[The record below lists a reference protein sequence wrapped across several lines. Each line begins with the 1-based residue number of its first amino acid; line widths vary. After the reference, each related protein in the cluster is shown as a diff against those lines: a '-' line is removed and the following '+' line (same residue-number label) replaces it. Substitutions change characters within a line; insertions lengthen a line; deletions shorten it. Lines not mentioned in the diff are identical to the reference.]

1 MTNRNT
7 DLPATTASPEPAG
20 LASARQRIAVI
31 GAGISG
37 LASAYFLGSRHAVT
51 LYEQGSYLGGHSNT
65 VDVTVDGRSH
75 PVDTGFL
82 VYNERTYPNLVRL
95 FAELGVRAHRS
106 QMSFG
111 VSLDGGST
119 EWAGTNLDSVFAQRR
134 NMVSPGFLGMLAEVT
149 RFNRDAA
156 ENLAAARAS
165 GFTLGE
171 LLDRGGYG
179 RRFREA
185 YLLPMVAAIWSGARQ
200 DVLNFPAQSF
210 LQFALNHGLL
220 QLTDRPQWLT
230 VDGGAR
236 RYVGLIRSH
245 LQDVRV
251 ATPVR
256 EVRRVDGGAE
266 VTSDTGAER
275 FDAVV
280 FATHAPTTLRLLV
293 DPRPEERTVLAPVRY
308 QKNLAILHR
317 DPALLPRRR
326 KVWSAWNYLG
336 RRDDADGGPVC
347 VSYLINK
354 LQPIPF
360 SEPIVVTLNPFTPPD
375 AALEFARFDYEHPV
389 LDAGALAAQARLPTV
404 QGLHGAW
411 FAGAWTGYGF
421 HEDGL
426 KSALRVAAAF
436 GTSPSWAVM

>member
-1 MTNRNT
+1 MTDPT
-7 DLPATTASPEPAG
+7 PSPDVHGFGSE
-20 LASARQRIAVI
+20 RRRIAVI

-37 LASAYFLGSRHAVT
+37 LASAYLLSSRHDVT
-51 LYEQGSYLGGHSNT
+51 LYESGSYLGGHSNT
-65 VDVTVDGRSH
+65 VDVTIGDITH

-95 FAELGVRAHRS
+95 FAELGVRCHRS
-106 QMSFG
+106 EMTFG
-111 VSLDGGST
+111 VSLDDGRI

-134 NMVSPGFLGMLAEVT
+134 HLASPGFLGMLGDIV
-149 RFNRDAA
+149 RFNRDAEA
-156 ENLAAARAS
+156 NLAAARIS
-165 GFTLGE
+165 GITLGD
-171 LLDRGGYG
+171 LLERGAYG
-179 RRFREA
+179 KRFREA
-185 YLLPMVAAIWSGARQ
+185 YLLPMVAAIWSGARE
-200 DVLNFPAQSF
+200 DVIQFPAESF

-230 VDGGAR
+230 VDGGSR

-245 LQDVRV
+245 LRDVRV

-256 EVRRVDGGAE
+256 AVRREAGR
-266 VTSDTGAER
+266 VTVATDRGSDS

-280 FATHAPTTLRLLV
+280 FGTHAPTTLQLLA
-293 DPRPEERTVLAPVRY
+293 DARPDEHAMLSPVRY
-308 QKNLAILHR
+308 QRNIAVLHR
-317 DPALLPRRR
+317 DPRLLPRRT

-336 RRDDADGGPVC
+336 RDTARPAGPVC

-360 SEPIVVTLNPFTPPD
+360 QEPIVVTLNPFTEPD
-375 AALEFARFDYEHPV
+375 PALEFARFEYEHPV
-389 LDAGALAAQARLPTV
+389 LDAGALAAQQRLASV
-404 QGLHGAW
+404 QGRHQAW

-426 KSALRVAAAF
+426 KSALRVAATF
-436 GTSPSWAVM
+436 GASPAWAAM